1 MEMKNDIYK
10 IAKYIY
16 GISKRTFYWPLVGR
30 SLHKLTGNT
39 IVSFIFVENF

>member
-1 MEMKNDIYK
+1 MATMLYD
-10 IAKYIY
+10 
-16 GISKRTFYWPLVGR
+16 ISKRTFYWPLVGR